1 MKVEKRCV
9 VNSDGRRFSSRI
21 SSDRARR
28 EFFRSALFDALWP
41 ERVRRFIYGC
51 QTHELPRTSCHVVC
65 NIKRSCVMLFYCRER
80 LESDSIGA
88 RLKSSTLP
96 A

>member
-51 QTHELPRTSCHVVC
+51 QTHELARTSCHVVC
-65 NIKRSCVMLFYCRER
+65 NIKRSCVMLFHCRER

>member
-28 EFFRSALFDALWP
+28 EFFRSAFFDALWP

-51 QTHELPRTSCHVVC
+51 QTHTSCLVLRVT
-65 NIKRSCVMLFYCRER
+65 
-80 LESDSIGA
+80 
-88 RLKSSTLP
+88 SSAILNE
-96 A
+96 AA